1 MGFFSG
7 IKALVTGS
15 PKIVDNVFDKDK
27 GLLTQV
33 GQWVGHQQFTEEEK
47 AIHDKGMVTAVQGF
61 AIATLGENTERS
73 KARRELAL
81 MWFRMHVFFIRVTFL
96 SALIDHMLIKLE
108 NQTKYELF
116 TVLFKF
122 TFDPWLCGITGGIGL
137 FFWGSHTLRSSKFA
151 K

>member
-1 MGFFSG
+1 MSVLDWFTS
-7 IKALVTGS
+7 A
-15 PKIVDNVFDKDK
+15 PKVVDNVFDKDK

-47 AIHDKGMVTAVQGF
+47 AIMDKGMVEAVQGF
-61 AIATLGENTERS
+61 AVATLSENTDRS

-96 SALIDHMLIKLE
+96 CALVDHLIIKLGK
-108 NQTKYELF
+108 QTEYELL
-116 TVLFKF
+116 TVTSNI

-137 FFWGSHTLRSSKFA
+137 FFWGSHALRSSKLSND